1 MDLRSISL
9 QVDIYTL
16 TDFIRENPLFIPF
29 NLECQGVTVSSTDN
43 MKQVQYYDTLTNDIW
58 SLGIILINLVS
69 GRNPWKQANM
79 QDVAF
84 AAYVK
89 QPRRFFRTI
98 LPGISKSLDRILI
111 RIFCLDP
118 AKRITLP
125 ELRNMIL
132 ACRLFTVSS
141 TSSSTTSATATPQ
154 DCKPMTPPP
163 SSQIQCSKSFEST
176 MLAYIGDYTDD
187 EGFGTVYSHCELTSS
202 SSDDSS
208 AASDEDPST
217 PCNDI
222 SPVSNFHQNHKIQ
235 YEQNYIDNYGY

>member
-1 MDLRSISL
+1 M
-9 QVDIYTL
+9 
-16 TDFIRENPLFIPF
+16 
-29 NLECQGVTVSSTDN
+29 VSGDRN
-43 MKQVQYYDTLTNDIW
+43 MKQVQYYDTLANDIW
-58 SLGIILINLVS
+58 SLGIILVNLVS

-79 QDVAF
+79 QDTAF

-132 ACRLFTVSS
+132 ACRLFTVAAPN
-141 TSSSTTSATATPQ
+141 TSSSSTNTDTPAVPQ
-154 DCKPMTPPP
+154 DVKPMTPPP
-163 SSQIQCSKSFEST
+163 SSTQIQCSESFEST

-187 EGFGTVYSHCELTSS
+187 EGFTTNSSHCELTSS

-222 SPVSNFHQNHKIQ
+222 SPVSNFHHHHHKIQ
-235 YEQNYIDNYGY
+235 YEQQYIENYGY